1 MSLKLGVDHR
11 SVTRLF
17 SNSSQATRKSS
28 VPSAVI
34 ASAPLISATVGDGLG
49 AQLSTLQAPK
59 LISGESR
66 LTRHDTFGD

>member
-11 SVTRLF
+11 SVSRLF
-17 SNSSQATRKSS
+17 SNNSQGSAARKSS

-49 AQLSTLQAPK
+49 AQLLLAGAK
-59 LISGESR
+59 AAISFKTDCEVMQK
-66 LTRHDTFGD
+66 

>member
-17 SNSSQATRKSS
+17 SNNSQGRKSS

-49 AQLSTLQAPK
+49 AQLCEFLLSF
-59 LISGESR
+59 
-66 LTRHDTFGD
+66 LTWLDIVYDIL